1 MRQDGL
7 RVSPFSAVWEWR
19 APVEAAMFW
28 VQALAH
34 PWPYVSKR
42 QRKLVLFIPGFMAG
56 DATLAPLA
64 AVCSW
69 LGHRTHFAGI
79 WSNSRCPRATLDELQ
94 RRLGRIQGR
103 YNERVVLVGQ
113 SLGGVYARELAGRVP
128 DQVERVITLGSP
140 LRLLS
145 GVNTVV
151 TATARALGLVRGSRK
166 GCFTESCSCGMELEE
181 RQLEVPA
188 TVVYS
193 RSDGVVPWQSCID
206 RSGSRLVENIEV
218 MASHCG
224 MGLHPD
230 VCRIVT
236 DRLARWR

>member
-7 RVSPFSAVWEWR
+7 RVSPFGALAECR
-19 APVEAAMFW
+19 APFEGALFW

-34 PWPYVSKR
+34 PWPYVSNR

-56 DATLAPLA
+56 DASLAPLA
-64 AVCSW
+64 AICSW

-79 WSNSRCPRATLDELQ
+79 WSNSRCPRATVDRLE
-94 RRLGRIQGR
+94 RRLARIQGR
-103 YNERVVLVGQ
+103 YGERVVLVGQ
-113 SLGGVYARELAGRVP
+113 SLGGLYARELAARVP
-128 DQVERVITLGSP
+128 GQVERVITLGSP

-145 GVNTVV
+145 GVNAAV
-151 TATARALGLVRGSRK
+151 TAAARVVGLVRGSRE
-166 GCFTESCSCGMELEE
+166 GCFTESCSCGMALYE
-181 RQLEVPA
+181 RMLEVPA

-206 RSGSRLVENIEV
+206 RSGSPLVENVEV

-224 MGLHPD
+224 MGVHPD
-230 VCRIVT
+230 VCRIVA